1 MRKKLKI
8 SPVDMIPHKNRDYRA
23 ILEISLK
30 LRINGTIMPSVNEG
44 TVQTAPQ
51 HSMRELGLVIEK
63 DDLPNECFNNE

>member
-51 HSMRELGLVIEK
+51 HSMREL
-63 DDLPNECFNNE
+63 